1 METSAHISVMTA
13 EIVDALQPKSGG
25 KYLDAT
31 FGGGGHSRALLKAS
45 APDGRVIGLDRDPEV
60 EKYADALTEEYGSRF
75 EFAAIPFTE
84 MRQMGNEFDGI
95 AFDLGLSSDQ
105 LESSGRG
112 FSFQKGYEPLDL
124 RFNSS
129 GGQTA
134 AQFLNQSSA
143 ATIEHVFRKY
153 AEDRYA
159 KRLAVKIVQERR
171 SNPVQTVQDFVAYVG
186 TDNPKVLAPLF
197 QALRIE
203 VNNELQLVEQG
214 LEAAKEALKVGGRLA
229 VISFHSLEDR
239 IVKEFFRTGGWEI
252 VTKKPIIPL
261 SEEIGRNPRSR
272 SAKLRV
278 GQKQ

>member
-1 METSAHISVMTA
+1 MPT
-13 EIVDALQPKSGG
+13 EIVAALQPVSDGL
-25 KYLDAT
+25 YLDAT
-31 FGGGGHSRALLKAS
+31 FGGGGHSRAILEAS
-45 APDGRVIGLDRDPEV
+45 NPNGKVIGLDRDPAV
-60 EKYADALTEEYGSRF
+60 EIFAQELQAEYGNRF

-84 MRQMGNEFDGI
+84 MGQVASDVDGI
-95 AFDLGLSSDQ
+95 VFDLGLSSDQ
-105 LESSGRG
+105 LDTQEGASGRG

-124 RFNSS
+124 RFNPTS
-129 GGQTA
+129 GQTA

-159 KRLAVKIVQERR
+159 KRLAVKISQERR

-203 VNNELQLVEQG
+203 VNNELQLVEKG
-214 LEAAKEALKVGGRLA
+214 LEAAQNLLKVGGRLA

-239 IVKEFFRTGGWEI
+239 IAKEFFRAGGFET
-252 VTKKPIIPL
+252 VTKKPLIPTE
-261 SEEIGRNPRSR
+261 EEIRRNPRCR

-278 GQKQ
+278 GIKI

>member
-1 METSAHISVMTA
+1 MLL
-13 EIVDALQPKSGG
+13 EIIEALKPVSGG

-31 FGGGGHSRALLKAS
+31 FGGGGHSRALLEAS
-45 APDGRVIGLDRDPEV
+45 APDGRVIGLDRDPAV
-60 EKYADALTEEYGSRF
+60 EKYADELIKVFGVRF
-75 EFAAIPFTE
+75 EFAAISFTE
-84 MRQMGNEFDGI
+84 MRQMMSDLDGI
-95 AFDLGLSSDQ
+95 VFDLGLSSDQ
-105 LESSGRG
+105 LEASGRG

-124 RFNSS
+124 RFNAS

-159 KRLAVKIVQERR
+159 KRLAVKIVQDRR
-171 SNPVQTVQDFVAYVG
+171 SNPVQTVQDFIAYVG

-203 VNNELQLVEQG
+203 VNNELQMVEAG
-214 LEAAKEALKVGGRLA
+214 LEVAKQALKVGGRLA

-239 IVKEFFRTGGWEI
+239 IAKEFFRSGGFEV
-252 VTKKPIIPL
+252 VTKKPLIP
-261 SEEIGRNPRSR
+261 SEEEVQRNPRSR

-278 GQKQ
+278 GIKT